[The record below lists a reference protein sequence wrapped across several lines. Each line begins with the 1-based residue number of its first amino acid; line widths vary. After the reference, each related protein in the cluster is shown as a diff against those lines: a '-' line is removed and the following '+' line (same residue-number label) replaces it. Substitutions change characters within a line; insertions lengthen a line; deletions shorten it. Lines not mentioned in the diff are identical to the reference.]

1 MRMVVSRQTLD
12 DALDS
17 LRLKL
22 DTYPEGLYQPVPSLP
37 VRAAT
42 RATGSESR
50 WRAMHPVI
58 EGARVSS
65 AVDVGAS
72 VGYFSINF
80 GSLGIPTIALEAA
93 PEEYRTLLLAVRRS
107 GLSNVGVLALELTP
121 DNVSMVPPADCTLC
135 LSVWHHFVCLHGLE
149 QATDMLKAIW
159 THTGKVMFFDTGE
172 AEMPSS
178 FGLPDMRPN
187 ARSWLTGYLT
197 ETCERSNIRHLG
209 LHRAFDAEG
218 NPCLRNLFAVLR
230 EGGAAAILP

>member
-1 MRMVVSRQTLD
+1 MD
-12 DALDS
+12 DALDW

-50 WRAMHPVI
+50 WRAMLPVI
-58 EGARVSS
+58 EEASVRN
-65 AVDVGAS
+65 AVDIGAS
-72 VGYFSINF
+72 VGFFSINF

-107 GLSNVGVLALELTP
+107 GLSKVGVLALQLTP

-149 QATDMLKAIW
+149 QATAMLKAIW
-159 THTGKVMFFDTGE
+159 TRTGKVMFFDTGE
-172 AEMPSS
+172 AEMPSW
-178 FGLPDMRPN
+178 FGLPEMRPN
-187 ARSWLTGYLT
+187 ARSWLTGYLA
-197 ETCERSNIRHLG
+197 ETCESSTVRHLG
-209 LHRAFDAEG
+209 LHRAFDAQG
-218 NPCLRNLFAVLR
+218 NPCRRNLFGVIR
-230 EGGAAAILP
+230 EVGAS